1 MNRTHDRRRLLGCL
15 ALLGTLAL
23 AACQSAPPPAPPAAP
38 TRADK
43 VEALQK
49 LGFVATDD
57 NWELNLGVKLL
68 FDTDVDELS
77 SAGQAALADV
87 ARSLTRVGIERVR
100 VEGHTDDVGSA
111 RHNDQLSLRRAES
124 VAQQLVRGGLNDAA
138 IERRGFGFTRPV
150 TSNATAEGRAQ
161 NRRVV
166 VTVRVD

>member
-1 MNRTHDRRRLLGCL
+1 MHRPYNRRRFL
-15 ALLGTLAL
+15 ALVAALAL
-23 AACQSAPPPAPPAAP
+23 AACQSAPPPPAPAPAVP

-43 VEALQK
+43 VQALQQ
-49 LGFVATDD
+49 LGFVPTDD

-68 FDTDVDELS
+68 FDTDVDVLS
-77 SAGQAALADV
+77 SQGQAALAEV
-87 ARSLTRVGIERVR
+87 ARALMRVGIERVR

-111 RHNDQLSLRRAES
+111 RYNEQLSLRRAES
-124 VAQQLVRGGLNDAA
+124 VAQQLVRAGMGNAA